1 MDGIRERVRWRII
14 LRFLAEV
21 TEETDKAGEKAS
33 WRRMG
38 LVLESALSERASLD
52 FAGGAV
58 NKNPPANAGVT
69 SLVPGTGRF
78 HMAWG
83 N

>member
-1 MDGIRERVRWRII
+1 M
-14 LRFLAEV
+14 
-21 TEETDKAGEKAS
+21 
-33 WRRMG
+33 
-38 LVLESALSERASLD
+38 LSERASLD

-69 SLVPGTGRF
+69 GLVPGAGRF

>member
-1 MDGIRERVRWRII
+1 MEDGFGFGVC
-14 LRFLAEV
+14 
-21 TEETDKAGEKAS
+21 
-33 WRRMG
+33 
-38 LVLESALSERASLD
+38 LVLSERASLD

-69 SLVPGTGRF
+69 GLVPGAGRF

>member
-21 TEETDKAGEKAS
+21 TEETDKAGGKAS

-38 LVLESALSERASLD
+38 LVLESALCCQKEQVWTL
-52 FAGGAV
+52 
-58 NKNPPANAGVT
+58 
-69 SLVPGTGRF
+69 LV
-78 HMAWG
+78 AQ
-83 N
+83 